1 MVGTDCGCDVNLFS
15 RYVQQVHF
23 ILVRNVLLSQTSCGP
38 RSSSACTYASFW
50 IFPIY
55 KCCKTDAQMWQN
67 IIMHNYIHAVV
78 CSETSSRIYRSVKYS
93 CYKLPLSVYASKRED
108 QPIITTTHTFIEN
121 CCCCLEGMIAC
132 RLCAHG

>member
-15 RYVQQVHF
+15 RYMQEVHF
-23 ILVRNVLLSQTSCGP
+23 ILVRNVLLSQSSCGP

-67 IIMHNYIHAVV
+67 II
-78 CSETSSRIYRSVKYS
+78 T
-93 CYKLPLSVYASKRED
+93 LLSVVRHRPVSTEVLSTVVINCLSQSMRANVKTSQLSRPPTHLLKIVVAVSKE
-108 QPIITTTHTFIEN
+108 
-121 CCCCLEGMIAC
+121 
-132 RLCAHG
+132 